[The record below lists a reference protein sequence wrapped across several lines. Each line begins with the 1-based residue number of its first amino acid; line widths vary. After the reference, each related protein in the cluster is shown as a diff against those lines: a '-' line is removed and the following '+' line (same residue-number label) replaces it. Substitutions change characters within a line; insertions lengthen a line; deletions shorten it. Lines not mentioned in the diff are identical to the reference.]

1 MFKTQTK
8 LKYGFLY
15 LAAIFAVFL
24 FMSNNAA
31 FAVKSKIGG
40 VTVIT
45 DGWQN
50 ATNGLGE
57 NKVFIDA
64 NKISLDTATST
75 TVSGNLSIV
84 QSQPYTY
91 EQMQNGTYDSQRG
104 TKETF
109 EVSYRSNKYLTIS
122 KSAVT
127 GMSGA
132 ASGHNISVPGSAV
145 IKWAKAAKDQNG
157 SEYDVEM
164 TIDNV
169 TYYASG
175 SRHHSFGI
183 FWTFWHSAFNALQE
197 HPVSELNDHGTYYGV
212 SSIDGYFDG
221 VQYDVT
227 IKLYKTGTST
237 LIDSSNSAM
246 AMSFEDFDVR
256 DGTRAAI
263 NNGGVSYWE
272 GGVAPTAGYPQ
283 ATDCTGSTSWTNCVI
298 TLNPNRTGI
307 SNRYYRQGSTPNE
320 YTESITIL
328 SGLKDNKVFSYN
340 TDQRVNTTD
349 DEDGTTLYFS
359 QTDDSKLRISGTAF
373 TGSDNDYSQNASRFL
388 ALVDARG
395 FKYHWAGSNCGT
407 KVGFIGSKIVKTT
420 KGSYADHIT
429 ITETDNDVLWRENK
443 TVTIEVDEGYY
454 IPYITIDG
462 KGYPSY
468 SGGAPTVLT
477 YSRRTAGKRIYT
489 YTFSDVVEDH
499 EILVN
504 AAPLTYTIC
513 KKDISGNNLSGAVLQ
528 LTSDE
533 SDAFSSDNIPSSSNV
548 IIENSSTL
556 RWTTETSCVT
566 LRALSSGTYTLKE
579 LVAPENYVLATDITF
594 VVSGSGSSDNTI
606 SSATPSSAKTGTRQ
620 ITMIDAAATEGGVRI
635 YKYVRGAGAD
645 TNKDFT
651 ISLTI
656 TSNGNNSALSTI
668 PYIKT
673 TSSGSTS
680 GDLTVSSNKVSFT
693 LKGGEYIT
701 LTMLSGY
708 SYSVTESSYAG
719 DGYTTTY
726 TGQTGT
732 VSGNGSYN
740 IVQVTNT
747 KNGPTVTGVDFDV
760 GAAVF
765 VLSGMMIAG
774 AGAYI
779 VWRMRR

>member
-8 LKYGFLY
+8 LKCGFLY

-45 DGWQN
+45 DGWQD

-57 NKVFIDA
+57 NRVFIDA
-64 NKISLDTATST
+64 SKISLDTATST

-91 EQMQNGTYDSQRG
+91 EQMQNGTYDSQRS
-104 TKETF
+104 TKESF
-109 EVSYRSNKYLTIS
+109 EVSYRSNKVLTIS
-122 KSAVT
+122 KAAVT

-132 ASGHNISVPGSAV
+132 ASGRNIPVSGSAV

-175 SRHHSFGI
+175 SRHHSYSI
-183 FWTFWHSAFNALQE
+183 FWSSWHSSFNALQE
-197 HPVSELNDHGTYYGV
+197 HPASELNDYGTYYGGT
-212 SSIDGYFDG
+212 SIDGYYDG

-246 AMSFEDFDVR
+246 AMSFEDFDIR
-256 DGTRAAI
+256 DGTRAAV
-263 NNGGVSYWE
+263 NNGGVSYWQ

-283 ATDCTGSTSWTNCVI
+283 ATDCTGSTPWTTCVM

-307 SNRYYRQGSTPNE
+307 GDRYYRQGSTPNE
-320 YTESITIL
+320 YAESITIL

-373 TGSDNDYSQNASRFL
+373 TGSNNDYSQNASRFL

-443 TVTIEVDEGYY
+443 TITIEVDEGYY
-454 IPYITIDG
+454 IPYVTIDG
-462 KGYPSY
+462 RGYSSY

-477 YSRRTAGKRIYT
+477 YSTRTAGKRIYT

-528 LTSDE
+528 LTSNK
-533 SDAFSSDNIPSSSNV
+533 SGAFSSDNIPSSSNV
-548 IIENSSTL
+548 IIDNSSTL
-556 RWTTETSCVT
+556 RWTTGTSCVT
-566 LRALSSGTYTLKE
+566 LWALSSGTYTLKE

-606 SSATPSSAKTGTRQ
+606 SSATPSGAKTGTRQ
-620 ITMIDAAATEGGVRI
+620 ITMTDAQATEGGVRI
-635 YKYVRGAGAD
+635 YKHVRGAGAD
-645 TNKDFT
+645 TNKSFT
-651 ISLTI
+651 IYFTI
-656 TSNGNNSALSTI
+656 TNNGNNSALTSI
-668 PYIKT
+668 PYTKVSNGVT
-673 TSSGSTS
+673 TSGSLSVT
-680 GDLTVSSNKVSFT
+680 GNIANIT
-693 LKGGEYIT
+693 LKGGDYIT
-701 LTMLSGY
+701 LTMLEGY
-708 SYSVTESSYAG
+708 QYSVSEASYS
-719 DGYTTTY
+719 DYTTTY
-726 TGQTGT
+726 TGRTGT
-732 VSGNGSYN
+732 VPGSGNYSE
-740 IVQVTNT
+740 VQVINT
-747 KNGPTVTGVDFDV
+747 KNGTTVTGVDFDV

-765 VLSGMMIAG
+765 VLSGMMITG

>member
-8 LKYGFLY
+8 LKCGFLY

-45 DGWQN
+45 DGWQD

-57 NKVFIDA
+57 NRVFIDA

-91 EQMQNGTYDSQRG
+91 EQMQNGTYDSQRS

-109 EVSYRSNKYLTIS
+109 EVSYRNNKVLTIS
-122 KSAVT
+122 KAAVT
-127 GMSGA
+127 GMSSA
-132 ASGHNISVPGSAV
+132 ASGHNIPVSGSAV

-164 TIDNV
+164 TINNV

-175 SRHHSFGI
+175 SRHHSYGI
-183 FWTFWHSAFNALQE
+183 FWASWHSAFNALQE
-197 HPVSELNDHGTYYGV
+197 HPVSELNDYETYYGGA
-212 SSIDGYFDG
+212 SIGGYYDG

-246 AMSFEDFDVR
+246 AMSFEDFDIR
-256 DGTRAAI
+256 DGTSAAI
-263 NNGGVSYWE
+263 NNGGVSYWQ

-283 ATDCTGSTSWTNCVI
+283 ATDCTGSTPWTTCVI

-307 SNRYYRQGSTPNE
+307 SDRYYRQGSTPNE

-340 TDQRVNTTD
+340 TDQRVSTTD
-349 DEDGTTLYFS
+349 DENGTTLYFS

-373 TGSDNDYSQNASRFL
+373 TGSNNDYSQNASRFL

-407 KVGFIGSKIVKTT
+407 KVGFIGSKVVKTT

-443 TVTIEVDEGYY
+443 TIRIEVDEGYY
-454 IPYITIDG
+454 IPYVTIDG
-462 KGYPSY
+462 RGYSSY

-477 YSRRTAGKRIYT
+477 YSTRTAGKRIYT

-499 EILVN
+499 EIHVN

-513 KKDISGNNLSGAVLQ
+513 KKDISGDNLSGAVLQ
-528 LTSDE
+528 LTSNE
-533 SDAFSSDNIPSSSNV
+533 LDAFSSDNIPSSSNV
-548 IIENSSTL
+548 IIEDSSTL
-556 RWTTETSCVT
+556 RWTTGTSCVT
-566 LRALSSGTYTLKE
+566 LWALSSGTYTLKE
-579 LVAPENYVLATDITF
+579 LVAPENYTLATNITF
-594 VVSGSGSSDNTI
+594 VVSGSGSSDNII

-620 ITMIDAAATEGGVRI
+620 ITMIDAQATEGGVRI
-635 YKYVRGAGAD
+635 YKHVRGAGAD
-645 TNKDFT
+645 TNKSFT
-651 ISLTI
+651 IYFTI
-656 TSNGNNSALSTI
+656 TNNGNNSALTSI
-668 PYIKT
+668 PYTKVSNGVT
-673 TSSGSTS
+673 TSGSLSVT
-680 GDLTVSSNKVSFT
+680 GNIANIT
-693 LKGGEYIT
+693 LKGGDYIT
-701 LTMLSGY
+701 LTMLEGY
-708 SYSVTESSYAG
+708 QYNVSEASYS
-719 DGYTTTY
+719 GYTTTY
-726 TGQTGT
+726 TGRTGT
-732 VSGNGSYN
+732 VPGSGHYN
-740 IVQVTNT
+740 EVQVINT
-747 KNGPTVTGVDFDV
+747 KNGTTVTGVDFDV

-765 VLSGMMIAG
+765 VLSGMMITG